1 MTHTSS
7 GAVVDADIMSHRQG
21 FEQFAVASQVSASM
35 LDYFPALRVLPD
47 FMNPS
52 KKRGKELHKEEIA
65 LYKDYMLK
73 VKQRIDKG
81 ILTGCFCEDMFKKQ
95 EKDGFTDDWAS
106 YVSGTLLEAGSDT
119 TASIFLSFAVAMI
132 NFPDV
137 QKKGT

>member
-1 MTHTSS
+1 
-7 GAVVDADIMSHRQG
+7 
-21 FEQFAVASQVSASM
+21 
-35 LDYFPALRVLPD
+35 
-47 FMNPS
+47 MNPS

-137 QKKGT
+137 QKKGTCREEISGFQSPC